1 MEGCQ
6 LGVIWGTTTQRIIN
20 FKAFAGF
27 RNRTVS
33 LQKWLVD
40 VILGNIDGDFLVDNS
55 HLDNFFVCFVWKKAL
70 VFKVKNNSFIDF
82 LSKLSYSATIF
93 SFLLS
98 SHNQPFLKKTHMFRT
113 PIFSDQLSF
122 VIHHWSDFYLHNK
135 HIIIKLK
142 SLKICHYPVFFYI
155 CTQSHVA
162 FKQKNWK
169 NLLFSTFLRV
179 GRQDSNSVQVNFSFW
194 ERSFILQLFN
204 KGYFWGLFFYNKYL
218 RNQGWKRCKTNVNF
232 QLYIFSCRMEQFMKK
247 GSIFFAAAQYC
258 GRKKVIF
265 DCEC

>member
-1 MEGCQ
+1 MAVFLIFSTFWGSFFR
-6 LGVIWGTTTQRIIN
+6 GRVVNWWVIWGTTTQRIIN

-113 PIFSDQLSF
+113 PISSDQLSF

-142 SLKICHYPVFFYI
+142 SLKICHYPVFFIYA
-155 CTQSHVA
+155 H
-162 FKQKNWK
+162 NH
-169 NLLFSTFLRV
+169 
-179 GRQDSNSVQVNFSFW
+179 
-194 ERSFILQLFN
+194 
-204 KGYFWGLFFYNKYL
+204 
-218 RNQGWKRCKTNVNF
+218 
-232 QLYIFSCRMEQFMKK
+232 M
-247 GSIFFAAAQYC
+247 
-258 GRKKVIF
+258 
-265 DCEC
+265 